1 MHGRRLRHIA
11 GVLAV
16 TVASGLLFSVSA
28 LNERKNP
35 AATSDLSTLVRNRQ
49 EQVKVVENEVAALD
63 AQIQSFTAATP
74 QSGTPDE
81 DAFTARSTRPVS
93 GPGVQITLSDAPPG
107 QIPEGATPNDL
118 VIHQQDIEDTMNA
131 LWSGGAEAMTVQGV
145 RVTSRTIIRCIGN
158 VILVDG
164 TSYSPPYVI
173 QAIGDPATLRATVTA
188 NPRMVNYQ
196 AYVTKYGLGW
206 DMQTKDSLSFAPATT
221 PLTVNYATVE
231 EPNG

>member
-1 MHGRRLRHIA
+1 MRARTVRHA
-11 GVLAV
+11 VAVLAV
-16 TVASGLLFSVSA
+16 TIASGLLFSVSS

-35 AATSDLSTLVRNRQ
+35 AGTSDLATLVRTRQ
-49 EQVKVVENEVAALD
+49 AQVSALDNEVSSLD
-63 AQIQSFTAATP
+63 SQVQSFSSAP
-74 QSGTPDE
+74 QSGSPDE
-81 DAFTARSTRPVS
+81 DAFTARSTSPVS

-107 QIPEGATPNDL
+107 QIPAGATPNDL

-131 LWSGGAEAMTVQGV
+131 LWAGGAEAMTVQGV
-145 RVTSRTIIRCIGN
+145 RITNRTVIRCIGN

-173 QAIGDPATLRATVTA
+173 QAIGDPDTLRATVTA

>member
-1 MHGRRLRHIA
+1 MPGIRARHLT

-28 LNERKNP
+28 LNERRHP
-35 AATSDLSTLVRNRQ
+35 AATSDLATLVRTRQ
-49 EQVKVVENEVAALD
+49 EQVRQLETEVSSLD
-63 AQIQSFTAATP
+63 AAIEGFSPA
-74 QSGTPDE
+74 QSGTAAE
-81 DAFTARSTRPVS
+81 DAFTAGSTRPVS
-93 GPGVQITLSDAPPG
+93 GPGVQITLSDAPAG
-107 QIPEGATPNDL
+107 QVPAGATPDDL

-145 RVTSRTIIRCIGN
+145 RVTDRTVIRCIGN

-164 TSYSPPYVI
+164 TSFSPPYVI

-231 EPNG
+231 ESNG

>member
-1 MHGRRLRHIA
+1 MPSRKARHVA

-16 TVASGLLFSVSA
+16 TIASGLLFSVSS

-35 AATSDLSTLVRNRQ
+35 AGTSDLATLVRTRQ
-49 EQVKVVENEVAALD
+49 AQVAVLDSEVAALD
-63 AQIQSFTAATP
+63 AQVQGFSSTSASAAP
-74 QSGTPDE
+74 HE
-81 DAFTARSTRPVS
+81 DAFTALSTRPVS

-145 RVTSRTIIRCIGN
+145 RVTSRTVIRCIGN

-196 AYVTKYGLGW
+196 VYVTKYGLGW
-206 DMQTKDSLSFAPATT
+206 EMQTKDSLSFAPATT
-221 PLTVNYATVE
+221 SLTANYATVE
-231 EPNG
+231 ETNG

>member
-35 AATSDLSTLVRNRQ
+35 AATSDLSTIVRNRQ
-49 EQVKVVENEVAALD
+49 EQVKSLENEVAALD
-63 AQIQSFTAATP
+63 AQIQSFAAAAP

-81 DAFTARSTRPVS
+81 DAFTARSTHPVS
-93 GPGVQITLSDAPPG
+93 GPGIQITLSDAPPG

-145 RVTSRTIIRCIGN
+145 RVTSRTVIRCIGN